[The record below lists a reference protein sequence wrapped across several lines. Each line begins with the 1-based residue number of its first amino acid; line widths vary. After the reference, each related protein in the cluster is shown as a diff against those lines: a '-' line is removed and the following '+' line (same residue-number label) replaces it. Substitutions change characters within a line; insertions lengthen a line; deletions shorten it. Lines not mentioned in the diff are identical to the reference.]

1 MKKRCV
7 LVLETDPVA
16 RRHLTSL
23 LETWGYEP
31 VVAGSVDE
39 SLAVV
44 AHSHFLFSLLG
55 LDLDGA
61 ARPVP
66 AVKPGTVSPKI
77 VGRKAAQAAEREAIL
92 RALDQ
97 TRWNRFQ
104 AAKLLNI
111 SYRAL
116 LYKIIVLSDPRQDFP
131 DEEPHAVDIRKP
143 IHGASE
149 RHEMRSP
156 LTDTGREP
164 GEIHAVRHDGDGGPG
179 HQPLDLC
186 CVDFGHRQ
194 APVEEAIGPPLGLQ
208 HLGGLPPYGHPSPS
222 GARRRGYAANQQAFD
237 IVRVEHTRSC
247 RQPGE
252 RMCTCT

>member
-44 AHSHFLFSLLG
+44 AHSHFLFRLLG
-55 LDLDGA
+55 LDLDGD

-66 AVKPGTVSPKI
+66 AVKPGTVSLKI

-116 LYKIIVLSDPRQDFP
+116 LYKIKDAGLEP
-131 DEEPHAVDIRKP
+131 DRRA
-143 IHGASE
+143 ASE
-149 RHEMRSP
+149 
-156 LTDTGREP
+156 T
-164 GEIHAVRHDGDGGPG
+164 
-179 HQPLDLC
+179 
-186 CVDFGHRQ
+186 
-194 APVEEAIGPPLGLQ
+194 
-208 HLGGLPPYGHPSPS
+208 
-222 GARRRGYAANQQAFD
+222 
-237 IVRVEHTRSC
+237 
-247 RQPGE
+247 
-252 RMCTCT
+252 